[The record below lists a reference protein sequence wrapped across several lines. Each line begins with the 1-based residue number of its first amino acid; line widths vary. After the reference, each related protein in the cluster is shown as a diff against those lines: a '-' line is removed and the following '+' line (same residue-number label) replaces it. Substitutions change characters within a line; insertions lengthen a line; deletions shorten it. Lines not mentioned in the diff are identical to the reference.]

1 MAERTR
7 LTGGRC
13 LCLAGAETWTAPV
26 FSKTTNEVDSQKK
39 KTLTTHF
46 APFRRRGD
54 GAQQ

>member
-26 FSKTTNEVDSQKK
+26 F
-39 KTLTTHF
+39 LT
-46 APFRRRGD
+46 AAGPC
-54 GAQQ
+54 